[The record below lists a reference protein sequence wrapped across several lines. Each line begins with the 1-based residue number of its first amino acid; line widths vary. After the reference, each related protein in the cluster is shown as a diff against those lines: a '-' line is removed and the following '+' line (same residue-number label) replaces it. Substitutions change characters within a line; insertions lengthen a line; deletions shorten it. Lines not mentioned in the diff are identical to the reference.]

1 MPSKRVSG
9 FSSAFDDMLER
20 NRRELDTLSGGGDLG
35 RSPAGDGSQ
44 SVSTTPRPS
53 DRAEAYSPPARTP
66 AERAL
71 DEKLGPRWRYDVMER
86 IRENGELV
94 VRCRVTVPGR
104 GVTRNPVWN
113 RGRGVMDRYMR
124 SVRQKVKRFSR
135 RLRPARSYF
144 EILGVLS

>member
-104 GVTRNPVWN
+104 GVTRTQY
-113 RGRGVMDRYMR
+113 GTAAGGDG
-124 SVRQKVKRFSR
+124 SIHAERQAEGEAVQSALAACAQLF
-135 RLRPARSYF
+135 
-144 EILGVLS
+144 

>member
-35 RSPAGDGSQ
+35 R
-44 SVSTTPRPS
+44 TTPAS
-53 DRAEAYSPPARTP
+53 DAQLSSGAAPASVRDETYSSMERTA

-71 DEKLGPRWRYDVMER
+71 DDKIGPRWRYDVMER

-104 GVTRNPVWN
+104 GITRTQY
-113 RGRGVMDRYMR
+113 GAT
-124 SVRQKVKRFSR
+124 SVGDGSIHNEREAEREAIESALAACAQLF
-135 RLRPARSYF
+135 
-144 EILGVLS
+144 